1 MHYLYLA
8 DDHADWLT
16 LRSASPDRSQP
27 ALDYDRR
34 DLVKGASAAGVVREL
49 AVHRH
54 ADGVEERVHVGVL
67 SPVTVVPLAEFEE
80 STAEAL
86 YQFVFDGRRAPQTPR
101 RVFYDM
107 LPSSNGV
114 LLFALDEGHC
124 AEIERELGEVHY
136 FSPFSGLLQWMA
148 GRKQTARQHRVFVH
162 CRATQ
167 IDVAYFEGHRIFA
180 FNTFDV
186 QTPEDV
192 LYFTCR
198 LAQQFRVDFSTT
210 PFVVCGRPDKMPVVV
225 DCLRPYVAE
234 VDCVDTAEEFDRH
247 PLTELPQLPFELLTK
262 LMN

>member
-16 LRSASPDRSQP
+16 LRSASPDRSLP

-67 SPVTVVPLAEFEE
+67 SPATVVPLAEFEE

-124 AEIERELGEVHY
+124 AEVERELGEVHY

-148 GRKQTARQHRVFVH
+148 GRKQTARQHRVFIH
-162 CRATQ
+162 CRTTQ
-167 IDVAYFEGHRIFA
+167 IA

-198 LAQQFRVDFSTT
+198 LAQQFGVDFTST
-210 PFVVCGRPDKMPVVV
+210 PFIVCGRAEKIPVVAG
-225 DCLRPYVAE
+225 CLHPYVAE
-234 VDCVDTAEEFDRH
+234 VECVDTAEEFEHH
-247 PLTELPQLPFELLTK
+247 PLTEIPQLPFELLTK